1 LALKI
6 REFIKKENRMI
17 IMNLTEWIYNFL
29 MFSVSFV
36 LIGIGMLI
44 LIFIINAITKWI
56 EPKDLK

>member
-1 LALKI
+1 
-6 REFIKKENRMI
+6 MI